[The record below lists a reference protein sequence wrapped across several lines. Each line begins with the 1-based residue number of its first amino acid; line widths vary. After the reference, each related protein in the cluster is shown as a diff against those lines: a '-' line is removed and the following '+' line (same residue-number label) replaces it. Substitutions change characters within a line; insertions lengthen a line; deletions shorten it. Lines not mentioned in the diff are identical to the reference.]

1 MATENPVKKEEQ
13 KTVLL
18 VEDQKYNLLVL
29 RKMLERSGINV
40 IPAEDGQEAVKICQE
55 NKNIDLV
62 LMDLK
67 MPVMD
72 GYVAMKEIKKIIPGI
87 KVVAETAYAL
97 AGDKRKI
104 LDAGFDG
111 YLSKPIT
118 KERLDEILDLNLK

>member
-1 MATENPVKKEEQ
+1 MANKYPPKGTVQ

-18 VEDQKYNLLVL
+18 VEDQKYNLIVL
-29 RKMLERSGINV
+29 KKMLEQSGIHV
-40 IPAEDGQEAVKICQE
+40 ISADNGEEAINICRE

-72 GYVAMKEIKKIIPGI
+72 GYEAMTEIKKIIPGM

-97 AGDKRKI
+97 HGDKRKI
-104 LDAGFDG
+104 LEAGFDD
-111 YLSKPIT
+111 YLPKPISM
-118 KERLDEILDLNLK
+118 ESLEVILKSNLK